1 MIKEYKRIFSALWI
15 MGALCSF
22 LLCPGTIRTGH
33 AAFGEDIEKP
43 KPEFSREGE
52 QVTAKFIPRAKSTSV
67 LVHFTVSGGR
77 LIEVRGMDF
86 EIADRP
92 EVDVKNFKSALF
104 TLEIGD
110 VSPGAEATV
119 TLSSDFFTSSTQF
132 YVFNEKLPSPWMV
145 AECENFSLPDRVQD
159 LVIKVKDGGPYD
171 SDGKVNGRIFFV
183 GGPRDSFWGYAIGT
197 LFIRFFGIFLVLS
210 ILMVGMLFSGRIF
223 EKMDIRKSQKK
234 MQSESDSAESMS
246 IPQTVGSDD
255 GEQAVDAE
263 SVAAAVTALH
273 IHLSRMRAPE
283 CLEVKT
289 SPSTGWIQHGRQRA
303 MGAYPLSVRR
313 YR

>member
-1 MIKEYKRIFSALWI
+1 MIKKYRRIFSAVWI
-15 MGALCSF
+15 TGALCAF

-43 KPEFSREGE
+43 KPEFSREGDR
-52 QVTAKFIPRAKSTSV
+52 VTAKFIPRAKSTSV
-67 LVHFTVSGGR
+67 LVHFTVSGGK

-86 EIADRP
+86 DIADRP

-119 TLSSDFFTSSTQF
+119 TLSSDFFTSATQF

-145 AECENFSLPDRVQD
+145 SECENFSLPDRVQD

-183 GGPRDSFWGYAIGT
+183 GGPRDSFWGYALGT

-210 ILMVGMLFSGRIF
+210 ILMVCMLFSGKIF
-223 EKMDIRKSQKK
+223 EKMDIRKSQKD
-234 MQSESDSAESMS
+234 MRSESESAEPAS
-246 IPQTVGSDD
+246 IPQAVGSDD
-255 GEQAVDAE
+255 GEQSVDIE
-263 SVAAAVTALH
+263 SVAAAAAALH
-273 IHLSRMRAPE
+273 IHLSRTQVPE
-283 CLEVKT
+283 RMEIRT
-289 SPSTGWIQHGRQRA
+289 TESTGWTQQGRQMG
-303 MGAYPLSVRR
+303 MGATPLSARR